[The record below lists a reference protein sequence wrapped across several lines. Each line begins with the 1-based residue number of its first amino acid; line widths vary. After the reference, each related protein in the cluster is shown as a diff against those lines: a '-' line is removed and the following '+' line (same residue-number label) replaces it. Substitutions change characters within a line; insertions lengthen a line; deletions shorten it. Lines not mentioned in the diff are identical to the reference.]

1 MQYDPTHAAL
11 PWAALRLV
19 LQVFVND
26 SRRAAEF
33 AKGLKRV
40 ALYIYDC
47 ALWETLYL
55 IESHGVQKQLANNI
69 VRLYMAILDFI
80 YGAGKYFEAKMIRRM
95 ISSVVK
101 SGDEVI
107 ALLQPAAQ

>member
-1 MQYDPTHAAL
+1 M
-11 PWAALRLV
+11 
-19 LQVFVND
+19 
-26 SRRAAEF
+26 
-33 AKGLKRV
+33 

-47 ALWETLYL
+47 ALRETLYL
-55 IESHGVQKQLANNI
+55 KESHGVQKQLANNI
-69 VRLYMAILDFI
+69 VRLYMAILDSM
-80 YGAGKYFEAKMIRRM
+80 YGAGKYFEAKTISEFSPSPSFFEHKSNTVVIGRM